1 MIELMSKIV
10 EEPFFAELRT
20 RQQLGYIVS
29 SGLRAVEETRCLAFI
44 AQSSVA
50 TADTLATEM
59 VKFLDSI
66 QEKCLDPLTER
77 DIAVYSKALIERKT
91 EPDKTLA
98 IEVTRNWAEIA
109 SGRLQFDRLQRE
121 AAALLDIRKADLV
134 EFWSKLYY
142 SDKRRML
149 VSEIIPH
156 AGPASSMQPLKSTG
170 YAIGVDDGSKGIRLG
185 VNDIEK
191 FRNDRK
197 VWSKT

>member
-50 TADTLATEM
+50 TADTLATEI

-66 QEKCLDPLTER
+66 QEKCLDPLTEG

-197 VWSKT
+197 VWLKT